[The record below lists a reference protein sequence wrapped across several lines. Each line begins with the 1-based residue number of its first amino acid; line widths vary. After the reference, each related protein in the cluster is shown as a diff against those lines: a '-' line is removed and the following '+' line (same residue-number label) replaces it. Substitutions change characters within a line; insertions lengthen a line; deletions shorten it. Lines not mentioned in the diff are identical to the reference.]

1 MLDTNQNAEESN
13 SNESVP
19 APEAAKSLGRK
30 IQLSLETKRLIGEI
44 EKEIAAL
51 DWDIPDLSPLD
62 AAPRLAGPAR
72 HLLSAGGKRVRPLL
86 VSLLSRALGIEFD
99 EKMQICARA
108 AELVHSA
115 TLLHDDV
122 LDGARVRRGRISAHL
137 KYDAHT
143 SILSGD
149 ALLCKAMADVAR
161 LKEPEILLHLS
172 LTLRDLVEGECL
184 QADLVGTV
192 HEELDSVLEVCRRKT
207 GALFAWCGWVAGY
220 SANRNADELRRF
232 GKNLGLAFQLL
243 DDVLDWESKDSG
255 KNQFQDLAEAKLNT
269 VAVVLCMKSSKARRL
284 LKEAFSDLDENEEV
298 KNVQELGIKL
308 QQIREY
314 NDAVNWVK
322 AQAEKETAFAL
333 ANLEVLPQNQ
343 WKDLV
348 KTVTVELLN
357 RMK

>member
-1 MLDTNQNAEESN
+1 MLENNSMDTNAQI
-13 SNESVP
+13 NEPVA
-19 APEAAKSLGRK
+19 APEAAQSLGKK

-44 EKEIAAL
+44 EKEIADL
-51 DWDIPDLSPLD
+51 DWNIPDLAPLD
-62 AAPRLAGPAR
+62 AAPQLAGPAR
-72 HLLSAGGKRVRPLL
+72 HLLAAGGKRVRPLL
-86 VSLLSRALGIEFD
+86 VCILSRALDLPFD
-99 EKMQICARA
+99 EKMQICAKA

-122 LDGARVRRGRISAHL
+122 LDGARVRRGRIAAHL

-161 LKEPEILLHLS
+161 LRDPEILLHLS

-184 QADLVGTV
+184 QADLVGKV

-220 SANRNADELRRF
+220 SANRNAEELRRF

-243 DDVLDWESKDSG
+243 DDVLDWESSDSG
-255 KNQFQDLAEAKLNT
+255 KTQFQDLTEAKLNT
-269 VAVVLCMKSSKARRL
+269 VAVVLCMKSSKARKL
-284 LKEAFSDLDENEEV
+284 LNDAFSKLDENEEV
-298 KNVQELGIKL
+298 PGVQELGRKL

-314 NDAVNWVK
+314 KDAVQWVK
-322 AQAEKETAFAL
+322 SQAEKETAFAL
-333 ANLEVLPQNQ
+333 ANLDVLPNNK
-343 WKDLV
+343 WKDLM
-348 KTVTVELLN
+348 KTVTIELLN

>member
-1 MLDTNQNAEESN
+1 MPNGISANENAPKE
-13 SNESVP
+13 P
-19 APEAAKSLGRK
+19 AAPPTAVQSLNRK
-30 IQLSLETKRLIGEI
+30 LQLSLETKRLMGEI
-44 EKEIAAL
+44 EKDVANLE
-51 DWDIPDLSPLD
+51 WDIPDLAPLD

-72 HLLSAGGKRVRPLL
+72 HLLAAGGKRVRPMLVCLL
-86 VSLLSRALGIEFD
+86 ARALGLPFD

-122 LDGARVRRGRISAHL
+122 IDGARVRRGRIAAHL

-143 SILSGD
+143 AILSGD

-184 QADLVGTV
+184 QADLVGKV

-207 GALFAWCGWVAGY
+207 GALFAWCGWVCGY
-220 SANRNADELRRF
+220 AANRNADELRKF

-243 DDVLDWESKDSG
+243 DDVLDWESDESG
-255 KNQFQDLAEAKLNT
+255 KTQFQDLTEAKLNS

-284 LKEAFSDLDENEEV
+284 LQEAFSDLNEFSEV
-298 KNVQELGIKL
+298 KNVQELGESL
-308 QQIREY
+308 RQVREY
-314 NDAVNWVK
+314 KDALNWVK
-322 AQAEKETAFAL
+322 TQAEKETAFAL
-333 ANLEVLPQNQ
+333 ANLDVLPNNQ

-348 KTVTVELLN
+348 KRVTLDLLN